1 MSKKTK
7 KEVVVVKEL
16 SQSELQKLAHS
27 GTKEA
32 IEKIEKYIKIEKD
45 YDKRAYA
52 EMALEECEM
61 FFYQPKNEKEDE
73 EFTLSE
79 LIRRKERYIDD
90 QTMKM
95 CDIKERIEKLML
107 EKKVHEKVLAKH
119 KNKKEE
125 WKYNWMQDFVSMEEN
140 KLQEIEDGLG
150 YDEAWVAEAKK
161 MITTARYKNMPARHL
176 EHFDFNFGEDSFD
189 DEKDD
194 CDCENDCDCE
204 DVFRGMV

>member
-16 SQSELQKLAHS
+16 SQGELQKLAHS

-140 KLQEIEDGLG
+140 ELHKIEEDLG

-161 MITTARYKNMPARHL
+161 MITTARYKNMPARQL
-176 EHFDFNFGEDSFD
+176 GHFNFNFGEDYFD

-194 CDCENDCDCE
+194 CDCENNCDCE
-204 DVFRGMV
+204 DVFKGMV